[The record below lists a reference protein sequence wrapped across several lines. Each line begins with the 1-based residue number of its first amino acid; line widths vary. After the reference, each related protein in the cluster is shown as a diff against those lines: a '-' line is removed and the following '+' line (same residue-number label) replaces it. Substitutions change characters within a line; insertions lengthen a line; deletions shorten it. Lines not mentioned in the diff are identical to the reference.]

1 MTSSVNFSL
10 LRGFEGD
17 LNCLM
22 TNELS
27 FLASYGHVHTIYTD
41 YGTAFPAMIG
51 RSVNFMAPSNG
62 SVSLKYSPR
71 RGSLKGF
78 SANVGVTLV
87 GPTPTE
93 LPNAGDVYTTT
104 SAGQRVVTSSTGQW
118 SLRAPSCNLWSFGAR
133 YSLVA
138 RSNYTHTFAV
148 NMNNVFDKQY
158 LRTGAS
164 NAPRLLGEN
173 RAGFFTYTLSHKGS
187 KF

>member
-17 LNCLM
+17 LNWLM
-22 TNELS
+22 TDELS

-41 YGTAFPAMIG
+41 YGTAFPAAIG
-51 RSVNFMAPSNG
+51 RSVTFMAPYNG
-62 SVSLKYSPR
+62 SVSLKHSTR

-78 SANVGVTLV
+78 SANVGVTFV

-104 SAGQRVVTSSTGQW
+104 SAGQRVVTSSSGQW
-118 SLRAPSCNLWSFGAR
+118 SFRAPSYNLWSFGAR
-133 YSLVA
+133 YSLV
-138 RSNYTHTFAV
+138 NYTHTPAV
-148 NMNNVFDKQY
+148 NMNHVFDKQY

-164 NAPRLLGEN
+164 NATRLLGEN
-173 RAGFFTYTLSHKGS
+173 RAVFFTCTLSHKGS